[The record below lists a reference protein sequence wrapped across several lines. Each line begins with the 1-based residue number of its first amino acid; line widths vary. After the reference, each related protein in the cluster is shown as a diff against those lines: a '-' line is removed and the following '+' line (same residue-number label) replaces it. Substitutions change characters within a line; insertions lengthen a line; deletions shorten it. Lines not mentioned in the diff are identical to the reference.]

1 MTINQLPV
9 EDWSKTR
16 ENSAGETEPERP
28 SRRATAQT
36 VRGSPLCN
44 SASRAG
50 TTKALQPSITPAA
63 MDGTRGEK
71 PVNGIGA
78 DARES

>member
-16 ENSAGETEPERP
+16 ENSAGETEPTCN
-28 SRRATAQT
+28 RADGARLLTLQL
-36 VRGSPLCN
+36 GL
-44 SASRAG
+44 ASRNDEG
-50 TTKALQPSITPAA
+50 LQTSITPTA
-63 MDGTRGEK
+63 MVGTGGDK

-78 DARES
+78 DARER